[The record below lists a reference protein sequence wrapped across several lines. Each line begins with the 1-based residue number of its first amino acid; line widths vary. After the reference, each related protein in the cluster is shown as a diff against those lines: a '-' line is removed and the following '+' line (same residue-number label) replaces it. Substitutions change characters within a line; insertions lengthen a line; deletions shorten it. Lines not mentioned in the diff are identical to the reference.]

1 MKNTLLATALA
12 AGLAAS
18 PALAEELSPRIMVS
32 GTGQAALAPDLAI
45 LSLSVMRE
53 AETAREALDANNA
66 AMGDVLDAMK
76 AEGIAERD
84 LQTSGFSINP
94 RYVYPKASDGGDQTP
109 KIVAYQVVNNL
120 TVRVRDIAKV
130 GAVLD
135 KSVTLGVNQGGS
147 VSFGNDDTTAAL
159 SEAREKA
166 MADAIAKAGTLAKA
180 AGVKTGKVLEI
191 TENVNYARPE
201 PLARAMTMKAE
212 ADAVPLAAGENS
224 YSVTVNVT
232 FAIDQ

>member
-1 MKNTLLATALA
+1 MKNAMLAAALA
-12 AGLAAS
+12 ATLSAT
-18 PALAEELSPRIMVS
+18 PALAEDPVPRIMVT

-45 LSLSVMRE
+45 LSLTVMRE
-53 AETAREALDANNA
+53 GETAREALDANNA
-66 AMGDVLDAMK
+66 AMGDVLKAMK
-76 AEGIAERD
+76 AEGIADRD
-84 LQTSGFSINP
+84 LQTSGFSISP

-109 KIVAYQVVNNL
+109 RIVSYQVANNL

-130 GAVLD
+130 GTVLD

-159 SEAREKA
+159 AEAREKA

-191 TENVNYARPE
+191 TENVNFARPE
-201 PLARAMTMKAE
+201 PLARTMAMKAE
-212 ADAVPLAAGENS
+212 ADAVPLAAGENT
-224 YSVTVNVT
+224 YTVTVNVT